1 MVSKEFQSVEQSGGA
16 DQLHDATL
24 AAKPVLRILHLED
37 NPTDAEL
44 IQSMLE
50 AGGIASSIRR
60 VETRAEFEV
69 ALKQERFDLIISDHT
84 LPSFDGLSA
93 LGIAREEFPELPFI
107 FVSGTIGEEVAVDSL
122 KQGATDYVLK
132 DRLSRLVSSVQR
144 AIREAHERAERRQA
158 EMKVREQAA
167 LLNQATDAIFVRDLE
182 QRITYWNKGA
192 ELIYGWTAAEALG
205 KRAAELLYKEESS
218 QRQEIWKAVLEKG
231 EWVGELRQVT
241 RTRKEIIVES
251 RRTLLRSADGKPAA
265 ILNINRDVTEKKQIE
280 AQLLRAQ
287 RMENIGA
294 LAGGIAHDLNNV
306 LGPILVVGHLLRG
319 KLPSPEDR
327 KILDTATNSA
337 RRGAEM
343 IKQILSFARGV
354 AGEPVVLQIKHLV
367 AELVK
372 LAEDTFPKSIHI
384 DTRIA
389 EDLLPIMGDATQL
402 HQVLLNLCVNARD
415 AMPDGGTLSIAA
427 ENVMLEEKR
436 NPMIEQPLSGPHV
449 VLTVS
454 DTGAGIP
461 ADLLD
466 KIFEPFFTTKET
478 GKGTGLGLSTVRSIV
493 RNHGG
498 FLEVDTQVGKGA
510 TFRIY
515 LPVSSA
521 TDTQIVQR
529 KRPPLPV
536 GQGDFVLLVE
546 DELALREITKELL
559 ESFNY
564 RVITAADGAE
574 AVTLYRRRKGRIN
587 LVVTDLMMP
596 IMDGLALIRAL
607 RQLDPQVKVI
617 AVSGLA
623 SQDKFDEAK
632 NLNVQA
638 FLTKPFTAEQLLTS
652 LHRALAA
659 D

>member
-306 LGPILVVGHLLRG
+306 LGPILMVGAVVRDELASEES
-319 KLPSPEDR
+319 KQM
-327 KILDTATNSA
+327 LDTATASA
-337 RRGAEM
+337 QRGAEM
-343 IKQILSFARGV
+343 VKQILSFARG
-354 AGEPVVLQIKHLV
+354 AGGERGLLQLGHLIK
-367 AELVK
+367 EMGRLVK
-372 LAEDTFPKSIHI
+372 DTFPRSIKVA
-384 DTRIA
+384 TRA
-389 EDLLPIMGDATQL
+389 PGDLWPMTGDATQL

-415 AMPDGGTLSIAA
+415 AMPQGGTLTIAA
-427 ENVMLEEKR
+427 ENVSLDRKATRMHQ
-436 NPMIEQPLSGPHV
+436 QPVSGPHV
-449 VLTVS
+449 VLSIS
-454 DTGAGIP
+454 DTGSGIAP
-461 ADLLD
+461 ELRD
-466 KIFEPFFTTKET
+466 KVFEPFFTTK
-478 GKGTGLGLSTVRSIV
+478 GHGQGTGLGLSTVMSIV
-493 RNHGG
+493 KNHMG
-498 FLEVDTQVGKGA
+498 FLE
-510 TFRIY
+510 
-515 LPVSSA
+515 L
-521 TDTQIVQR
+521 
-529 KRPPLPV
+529 
-536 GQGDFVLLVE
+536 
-546 DELALREITKELL
+546 
-559 ESFNY
+559 
-564 RVITAADGAE
+564 
-574 AVTLYRRRKGRIN
+574 
-587 LVVTDLMMP
+587 
-596 IMDGLALIRAL
+596 
-607 RQLDPQVKVI
+607 
-617 AVSGLA
+617 
-623 SQDKFDEAK
+623 
-632 NLNVQA
+632 
-638 FLTKPFTAEQLLTS
+638 
-652 LHRALAA
+652 
-659 D
+659 